1 FRRCRSRPAGAAEEQ
16 NKVPRGNG
24 VSWGGR
30 GELGLDSAEPGL
42 RPAGA
47 RRRSGAQ
54 VGVAV
59 LMLQDMFGAEARG
72 FAPPTCGI
80 VPSGKPHSLSP
91 PGVADQND

>member
-1 FRRCRSRPAGAAEEQ
+1 MLPK
-16 NKVPRGNG
+16 NKIKFVGGMG
-24 VSWGGR
+24 VSSGGR

-42 RPAGA
+42 RL
-47 RRRSGAQ
+47 RKLSESGAQ

-59 LMLQDMFGAEARG
+59 LMLHDMFGAEARG
-72 FAPPTCGI
+72 FALPTCGI

>member
-1 FRRCRSRPAGAAEEQ
+1 MLPK
-16 NKVPRGNG
+16 NKIKFLGGMG
-24 VSWGGR
+24 VSSGGR

-42 RPAGA
+42 RL
-47 RRRSGAQ
+47 RKLSESEAQ

-59 LMLQDMFGAEARG
+59 LTLQDMFGAEARG
-72 FAPPTCGI
+72 FAPLTCGI